1 MKNITIKKKILSIFA
16 LVLCVFMMC
25 GCGSVAYQIS
35 YNSDSSVTE
44 TYTVA
49 VDKDALSASGKTYA
63 DVFAKATDSANAYIT
78 NLLQKFKLRT
88 TDENDVTYVV
98 EHIDPKPT
106 VVGGGI
112 SGKMKPTIK
121 ENYFQFSITFLDRK
135 AYNLF
140 YGVEELN
147 ANQTEKL
154 EKHLFYTKQ
163 IVTRKTPFS
172 TLDGSDIANDWI
184 SYFGN
189 ESLYNLGALDNY
201 IYAYSTYSEKVYSN
215 AQQVGYDASGNK
227 VHIWVFGAD
236 EVKSTD
242 PNKCQIVLYQIYI
255 NPIAWYVLAIV
266 LTLILALILVLVCV
280 VKNKK
285 KQSNTSSGGPQKFT
299 IYTGEDANNVPKN

>member
-1 MKNITIKKKILSIFA
+1 MKKKILSVFA
-16 LVLCVFMMC
+16 LVLCVFMLC

-44 TYTVA
+44 TYTVT
-49 VDKDALSASGKTYA
+49 VDKDSLSASGKTYA
-63 DVFAKATDSANAYIT
+63 DVFAKATESANAYIT
-78 NLLQKFKLRT
+78 NMFKKFKTRT

-106 VVGGGI
+106 IVDGEI
-112 SGKMKPTIK
+112 NGKMKPTIK
-121 ENYFQFSITFLDRK
+121 DSYFQFSITFLDRK
-135 AYNLF
+135 TYNLF
-140 YGVEELN
+140 YGVDELN

-172 TLDGSDIANDWI
+172 TLDGSDLANDWI

-189 ESLYNLGALDNY
+189 ESLYNLGTLDNY

-236 EVKSTD
+236 EVKSTN
-242 PNKCQIVLYQIYI
+242 PNKCQITLYQIYI
-255 NPIAWYVLAIV
+255 NPVAWYVLAIV
-266 LTLILALILVLVCV
+266 LTLILALILVLICV

-285 KQSNTSSGGPQKFT
+285 KPNSIAENEPQKFT
-299 IYTGEDANNVPKN
+299 IYTGEDTNNTPKN

>member
-1 MKNITIKKKILSIFA
+1 MKKKILSVFA
-16 LVLCVFMMC
+16 LVLCVFMLC

-44 TYTVA
+44 TYTVT
-49 VDKDALSASGKTYA
+49 VDKDSLSASGKTYA
-63 DVFAKATDSANAYIT
+63 DVFAKATESANAYIT
-78 NLLQKFKLRT
+78 NMFKKFKTRT

-106 VVGGGI
+106 IVDGEI
-112 SGKMKPTIK
+112 NGKMKPTIK
-121 ENYFQFSITFLDRK
+121 DSYFQFSITFLDRK
-135 AYNLF
+135 TYNLF
-140 YGVEELN
+140 YGVDELN

-172 TLDGSDIANDWI
+172 TLDGSDLANDWI

-189 ESLYNLGALDNY
+189 ESLYNLGTLDNY

-242 PNKCQIVLYQIYI
+242 PNKCQITLYQIYI
-255 NPIAWYVLAIV
+255 NPVAWYVLAIV
-266 LTLILALILVLVCV
+266 LTLILALILVLICV

-285 KQSNTSSGGPQKFT
+285 KPNSIAENEPQNFT
-299 IYTGEDANNVPKN
+299 IYTGEDTNNTPKN

>member
-1 MKNITIKKKILSIFA
+1 MKKKILSIFA
-16 LVLCVFMMC
+16 LVLCVFMLC

-44 TYTVA
+44 TYTVT
-49 VDKDALSASGKTYA
+49 VDKDSLSASGKTYA
-63 DVFAKATDSANAYIT
+63 DVFAKATESANAYIT
-78 NLLQKFKLRT
+78 NMFQKFKTRT

-106 VVGGGI
+106 IVDGEI
-112 SGKMKPTIK
+112 NGKMKPTIK
-121 ENYFQFSITFLDRK
+121 DSYFQFSITFLDRK
-135 AYNLF
+135 TYNLF
-140 YGVEELN
+140 YGVDELN

-172 TLDGSDIANDWI
+172 TLDGSDLANDWI

-189 ESLYNLGALDNY
+189 ESLYNLGTLDNY

-236 EVKSTD
+236 EVKSTN
-242 PNKCQIVLYQIYI
+242 PNKCQITLYQIYI
-255 NPIAWYVLAIV
+255 NPVAWYVLAIV
-266 LTLILALILVLVCV
+266 LTLILALILVLICV

-285 KQSNTSSGGPQKFT
+285 KPNSIAENEPQKFT
-299 IYTGEDANNVPKN
+299 IYTGEDTNNTPKN

>member
-1 MKNITIKKKILSIFA
+1 MKKKILSVFA
-16 LVLCVFMMC
+16 LVLCVFMLC

-44 TYTVA
+44 TYTVT
-49 VDKDALSASGKTYA
+49 VDKDSLSASGKTYA
-63 DVFAKATDSANAYIT
+63 DVFAKATESANAYIT
-78 NLLQKFKLRT
+78 NMFKKFKTRT

-106 VVGGGI
+106 IVDGEI
-112 SGKMKPTIK
+112 NGKMKPTIK
-121 ENYFQFSITFLDRK
+121 DSYFQFSITFLDRK
-135 AYNLF
+135 TYNLF
-140 YGVEELN
+140 YGVDELN

-172 TLDGSDIANDWI
+172 TLDGSDLANDWI

-189 ESLYNLGALDNY
+189 ESLYNLGTLDNY

-242 PNKCQIVLYQIYI
+242 PNKCQITLYQIYI
-255 NPIAWYVLAIV
+255 NPVAWYVLAIV
-266 LTLILALILVLVCV
+266 LTLILALILVLICV

-285 KQSNTSSGGPQKFT
+285 KPNSIAENEPQKFT
-299 IYTGEDANNVPKN
+299 IYTGEDTNNTPKN

>member
-1 MKNITIKKKILSIFA
+1 MKKKILSIFA
-16 LVLCVFMMC
+16 LVLCVFMLC

-44 TYTVA
+44 TYTIT
-49 VDKDALSASGKTYA
+49 VDKDSLSASGKTYA
-63 DVFAKATDSANAYIT
+63 DVFAKATESANAYIT
-78 NLLQKFKLRT
+78 NMFKKFKTRT

-106 VVGGGI
+106 IVDDEI
-112 SGKMKPTIK
+112 NGKMKPTIK
-121 ENYFQFSITFLDRK
+121 DSYFQFSITFLDRK
-135 AYNLF
+135 TYNLF
-140 YGVEELN
+140 YGVDELN

-172 TLDGSDIANDWI
+172 TLDGSDLANDWI

-189 ESLYNLGALDNY
+189 ESLYNLGTLDNY

-215 AQQVGYDASGNK
+215 AQQVGYDSNGNK
-227 VHIWVFGAD
+227 MHVWVFSAD

-242 PNKCQIVLYQIYI
+242 PNKCQITLYQIYI

-285 KQSNTSSGGPQKFT
+285 KPKSIAENEPQNFT
-299 IYTGEDANNVPKN
+299 IYTGEDTNNTPKN

>member
-1 MKNITIKKKILSIFA
+1 MKKKILSIFA
-16 LVLCVFMMC
+16 LVLCVFMLC

-44 TYTVA
+44 TYTVT
-49 VDKDALSASGKTYA
+49 VDKDSLSASGKTYA
-63 DVFAKATDSANAYIT
+63 DVFAKATESANAYIT
-78 NLLQKFKLRT
+78 NMFQKFKTRT

-106 VVGGGI
+106 LEDGEI
-112 SGKMKPTIK
+112 KGKMKPTIK
-121 ENYFQFSITFLDRK
+121 DTYFQFSITFLDRK
-135 AYNLF
+135 TYNLF
-140 YGVEELN
+140 YGVDELN

-172 TLDGSDIANDWI
+172 TLDGSDLANDWI

-189 ESLYNLGALDNY
+189 ESLYNLGTLDNY

-236 EVKSTD
+236 EVKSTN
-242 PNKCQIVLYQIYI
+242 PNKCQITLYQIYI
-255 NPIAWYVLAIV
+255 NPVAWYVLAIV
-266 LTLILALILVLVCV
+266 LTLILALILVLICV

-285 KQSNTSSGGPQKFT
+285 KPNSIEENGPQNFT
-299 IYTGEDANNVPKN
+299 IYTGEDTNSTPKN